1 MLISGW
7 TLSEINQNLTPERL
21 RCALRNALHLDSDDL
36 RDLKAKENA
45 THPLL
50 RDERV
55 YDDLPVEVLGLFVM
69 EPFFPRKHFNRA
81 FAGLFGKNSIAE
93 IDVEDFSHYEALIK
107 RNECYTIG
115 MNEWMQLPFTQD
127 EYDHLHSVFSRIF
140 VGPSRIQA
148 YVCQHGLLRNSR
160 ISLATFEQEN
170 IRSRLQFSVPVD
182 ACNEL
187 ANFVFDSIFAEFV
200 SLHADK
206 QNKPDFSKAMEML
219 KYPLQFTN
227 LSQDRREAA
236 LSFFGMENL
245 ELAQINQ
252 IYNKAIPDDVLGVLV
267 ASERINRK
275 SVDEG
280 MGIISDGRLALK
292 LATQIALSSP
302 GKHAIE
308 YFKRH
313 DVDEAARGK
322 VLHALLETE
331 LKGEYRESSDAIR
344 TLSKMISSGM
354 LTLSELERVQD
365 KHHDDM
371 RNIIFEWSESTGIAL
386 PPAIQDRW
394 VKDGFCTGK
403 QLQYYHDLPVIV
415 DSIRA
420 MYTGASHRED
430 GSTRNLENVAIVL
443 ALFNTRWTKELLL
456 ELLDVCMQE
465 PSKSNL
471 VDSQETL
478 REDIFQKLF
487 GESFYPSLDRED
499 LTGPYG
505 RAENLLA
512 RLLDSDAHLLSEFD
526 ANLIAR
532 SGIQLDYADGEVN
545 LAASLARHPT
555 FNEQIIAE
563 RLRLRVEQLNDNPA
577 PTLAR
582 QRPAL

>member
-7 TLSEINQNLTPERL
+7 TLLESNQNLTPERL
-21 RCALRNALHLDSDDL
+21 KWVLKNALHLNIDDL

-50 RDERV
+50 WDESI
-55 YDDLPVEVLGLFVM
+55 YDDLPVEALGPFVM
-69 EPFFPRKHFNRA
+69 EPYFPRKHFNRA

-93 IDVEDFSHYEALIK
+93 ITADDFSYYEALIK
-107 RNECYTIG
+107 RNECYTI
-115 MNEWMQLPFTQD
+115 NVYDWMRLPFTRD
-127 EYDHLHSVFSRIF
+127 EYDHLYTEFSRIF
-140 VGPSRIQA
+140 VGPKRIQA
-148 YVCQHGLLRNSR
+148 YVCQHGFLRNSQLTLD
-160 ISLATFEQEN
+160 IFEKENKKDSLKNSLHTD
-170 IRSRLQFSVPVD
+170 SCS
-182 ACNEL
+182 EL
-187 ANFVFDSIFAEFV
+187 ANFMFDSIFSEFN

-206 QNKPDFSKAMEML
+206 QNKPDFSKAMDML

-227 LSQDRREAA
+227 LSRDRREAV
-236 LSFFGMENL
+236 LSLFGIENL
-245 ELAQINQ
+245 DLDQIHQ
-252 IYNKAIPDDVLGVLV
+252 IYNKAIPDDVFGVLL
-267 ASERINRK
+267 AGNRINSK

-280 MGIISDGRLALK
+280 MGIISDGRLSLK
-292 LATQIALSSP
+292 LATKIALSSP

-313 DVDEAARGK
+313 DVDEVARGK

-331 LKGEYRESSDAIR
+331 LKGAHRESSSAIR
-344 TLSKMISSGM
+344 ALSKMISSGM
-354 LTLSELERVQD
+354 LTLPELEWVQD
-365 KHHDDM
+365 EHHDDM
-371 RNIIFEWSESTGIAL
+371 RSIIFEWSESTGIEL

-394 VKDGFCTGK
+394 VKDGFCTGT
-403 QLQYYHDLPVIV
+403 QLRNYHDLSVVV

-420 MYTGASHRED
+420 MYMGASHRAD
-430 GSTRNLENVAIVL
+430 GSTRNLENAPVAI
-443 ALFNTRWTKELLL
+443 ALYNTRWTKELLL

-465 PSKSNL
+465 PSKTSL
-471 VDSQETL
+471 VIGQETL
-478 REDIFQKLF
+478 RKDIFQKLF

-512 RLLDSDAHLLSEFD
+512 RLLDSDTHLLSEFD
-526 ANLIAR
+526 ASLIAR